1 MAVNTGEIENNIR
14 KQIDNEIALQRQS
27 INQGLSTKKSEFD
40 NTINRNN
47 QYLDEQIKGLNTS
60 RIVNDDKITALQ
72 NRRGGYYSGGLDY
85 QLAENLRNTTGAQDN
100 IRRDVNNKNQEVLGE
115 YNILAKQAADQISV
129 LERQAP
135 DRIRELV
142 NAEIDRQRAIQLEQE
157 KWAFEQEQARL
168 QQEQIKRQ
176 EAFQQ
181 QQFAWQQQMEQ
192 QQLALSRQKAATSA
206 KTASTKAA
214 KVQPKTKGQSYADG
228 LAFWNSQIDNVK
240 KQGAVRLEKAL
251 RSDPAQ
257 IQQLESQG
265 YNIESV
271 VDALY
276 SAASG
281 GRFENQTS
289 YKKYMDTLTK
299 NAY

>member
-1 MAVNTGEIENNIR
+1 MPVNETEIQDRIR

-27 INQGLSTKKSEFD
+27 INQGLQTQKTEFD

-60 RIVNDDKITALQ
+60 RIVNDDKIAALQ
-72 NRRGGYYSGGLDY
+72 NRRGGFYSGGLDY
-85 QLAENLRNTTGAQDN
+85 QLSENLRNTTNSQDN
-100 IRRDVNNKNQEVLGE
+100 IRRDINAKNQEITGQ
-115 YNILAKQAADQISV
+115 YNTLASQAANQISL
-129 LERQAP
+129 LEKQAP
-135 DRIRELV
+135 DRIRQLV
-142 NAEIDRQRAIQLEQE
+142 NEELERQRAIQM
-157 KWAFEQEQARL
+157 QEQAAQLER
-168 QQEQIKRQ
+168 ERF
-176 EAFQQ
+176 EFQK
-181 QQFAWQQQMEQ
+181 QMEQ
-192 QQLALSRQKAATSA
+192 QQLALARQKAATSA
-206 KTASTKAA
+206 RTASTKAA

-228 LAFWNSQIDNVK
+228 LQYWNSQIDNIK
-240 KQGAVRLEKAL
+240 KQGAVRVEKAL

-271 VDALY
+271 IDALY
-276 SAASG
+276 NAASG

-299 NAY
+299 DAY